1 MKANTNFRV
10 DYRILWV
17 IVKEGPWKSTK
28 WQYIKIP
35 FFRANPNI
43 QTFTS
48 VAKCKHFLQFWHI
61 QTSKHFEVAC
71 GHVATWSQIQTSK
84 SRKQWVFYVRLI
96 IHWMV
101 HIFSTGFL
109 LTGWAIFKNTNMQKQ
124 GGAVIDGLFLT
135 GFLFTGWA
143 ISKNTNIKKQ
153 GGTVIGGQN
162 LQ

>member
-1 MKANTNFRV
+1 MYFIWYSSTVRRDHGSQLSGSISK
-10 DYRILWV
+10 YR
-17 IVKEGPWKSTK
+17 
-28 WQYIKIP
+28 
-35 FFRANPNI
+35 FFQQI
-43 QTFTS
+43 QTFKHLLVLQTF
-48 VAKCKHFLQFWHI
+48 KHFLQFWHI

-84 SRKQWVFYVRLI
+84 SRKQWVFYLRLI

-124 GGAVIDGLFLT
+124 GGTVIDGLFLT

-153 GGTVIGGQN
+153 GGTVN
-162 LQ
+162 L